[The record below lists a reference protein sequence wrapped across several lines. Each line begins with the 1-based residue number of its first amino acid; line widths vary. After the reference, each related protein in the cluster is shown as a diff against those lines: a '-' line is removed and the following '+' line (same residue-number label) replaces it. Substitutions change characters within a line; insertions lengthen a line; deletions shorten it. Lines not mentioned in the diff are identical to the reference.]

1 MQWLNAI
8 LANPVL
14 VREMRGRMRG
24 YRAPLILSS
33 YLLLTGLVTLLV
45 YLSITSNASSGDPS
59 QGRMIGKAIFL
70 TVMTAALIQVC
81 LITPSLTAG
90 SIVGEKEHQSY
101 DLLITTLLSP
111 WQIIL
116 GKLTSA
122 LAFIIL
128 LIGAVF
134 PLASLAFLFGGVTGT
149 ELGIALIGLLTT
161 AFLCATVG
169 LFWSTVMRGTL
180 GATVM
185 AQGTVILSLL
195 GIPFLWAIILAI
207 FHEAFNNFDNF
218 QHGIS
223 WLGLILRYSI
233 FLLICAHPFIALG
246 WTEILLTEDKGPF
259 ILRDW
264 NGMISLPSPWLVYTF
279 ITLLFAG
286 MFLILS
292 TRLIKPVEYRPKKK
306 RGI

>member
-1 MQWLNAI
+1 
-8 LANPVL
+8 VL